1 MRNIRTVLPILLIAS
16 LLGCA
21 SVPREVV
28 ELSYVLGADLTEVQR
43 SHEALIRLHFDDLR
57 RQTDDFL
64 VNRWQPTY
72 LRNFIADGGLVD
84 LATDPDP
91 NEVLAGVQ
99 DWAEI
104 ALEEIHAKRSE
115 LLDPLDAQEQ
125 ELLEATGAAFARM
138 RTANATITA
147 HLGSIRQVEAAGD
160 AELARLGLGDLRRQ
174 LDEGLAK
181 AAAITEE
188 GIRRTSE
195 AAGIVDEARETI
207 DAIRRRP

>member
-1 MRNIRTVLPILLIAS
+1 MRHYRNILLLF
-16 LLGCA
+16 LLTALSACA
-21 SVPREVV
+21 SVPREAV
-28 ELSYVLGADLTEVQR
+28 ELSYMLGADLTEVQR

-64 VNRWQPTY
+64 VNRWQPAY
-72 LRNFIADGGLVD
+72 LRHFIEEGGLVE

-91 NEVLAGVQ
+91 NEVLTGVQ
-99 DWAEI
+99 DWAEV
-104 ALEEIHAKRSE
+104 AMEEIQARRSE
-115 LLDPLDAQEQ
+115 LLEPLDAQEQ

-147 HLGSIRQVEAAGD
+147 HLGSIRQVEAARD

-188 GIRRTSE
+188 GIRRTAE
-195 AAGIVDEARETI
+195 AEGIVDEARDTI